1 MQPVSQ
7 TALPRASVGPN
18 AEPLT
23 IEGFPPKN
31 RAVPLADFLKQGSH
45 DIEWLVEGLAP
56 KNGLITLGGLPGLG
70 KTWILLDL
78 AIACAAGEKWLGHF
92 NTEKVPVLYVDE
104 ESGDTLLRSRFS
116 SLLAARKLD
125 ADSLE
130 IHLLVFEGI
139 KLDKPAS
146 VATLRTELKATAP
159 GLVIFDSLIRLHSR
173 EENSASDMSGVFEV
187 VKKLSREFGCTIL
200 FADHQR
206 KPGPH
211 ESAPN
216 SMQLRGSGDK
226 AGVMDS
232 VLMLS
237 KNREGSLVVDHTK
250 SRQAKALP
258 SFLIEIKDTADG
270 NATTV
275 THAGDAD
282 ALRQQAYETKSK
294 EARKFLLSSLT
305 GGDWLSRKELID
317 LAGDEDIS
325 AKAVDQALKSL
336 TKSGRVERES
346 RKEEKGRGGKAA
358 RFRLKPT
365 LSPSSLHNREA
376 TETESKVG
384 EK

>member
-1 MQPVSQ
+1 M
-7 TALPRASVGPN
+7 LPATDTFPPN
-18 AEPLT
+18 TP
-23 IEGFPPKN
+23 PPKN

-56 KNGLITLGGLPGLG
+56 KNGLIILGGLPGLG
-70 KTWILLDL
+70 KSWMLHDL
-78 AIACAAGEKWLGHF
+78 AIACATGDKWLGHF
-92 NTEKVPVLYVDE
+92 TTTQTPVLYVDE
-104 ESGDTLLRSRFS
+104 ESSDTLLRSRFS
-116 SLLAARKLD
+116 SLLSARKLE
-125 ADSLE
+125 ADTLG
-130 IHLLVFEGI
+130 IHLLVGEGL
-139 KLDKPAS
+139 KLDKPRS
-146 VATLRTELKATAP
+146 VEHLKAELKATKP
-159 GLVIFDSLIRLHSR
+159 GLVIFDSLIRLHSG
-173 EENSASDMSGVFEV
+173 EENSATDISRVFEV

-211 ESAPN
+211 EFAAN

-250 SRQAKALP
+250 SRHAKALP

-294 EARKFLLSSLT
+294 EARKFLLSSLA
-305 GGDWLSRKELID
+305 GGDWLTRKELVE
-317 LAGDEDIS
+317 LAGDDDIS
-325 AKAVDQALKSL
+325 AKSVDQALKSL
-336 TKSGRVERES
+336 TKSGRIERES
-346 RKEEKGRGGKAA
+346 RKEEKGRGGKSA
-358 RFRLKPT
+358 RFRLKPNP
-365 LSPSSLHNREA
+365 SPSPLHNREA
-376 TETESKVG
+376 TETELEGG